1 MAPPRIR
8 DARGHKRASSPTL
21 YTLPV
26 SGLVNQIST
35 IVHIISDLRRS
46 DVVIMLAEQNARA
59 ALQFSEY
66 GYVLE
71 TGAVVLAAPSRDL
84 PDDPRVAETYLGGD
98 KRLH

>member
-1 MAPPRIR
+1 MRIPVMQTSWPSIVNALDGAASHS

-46 DVVIMLAEQNARA
+46 DVVI
-59 ALQFSEY
+59 
-66 GYVLE
+66 
-71 TGAVVLAAPSRDL
+71 SR
-84 PDDPRVAETYLGGD
+84 P
-98 KRLH
+98 